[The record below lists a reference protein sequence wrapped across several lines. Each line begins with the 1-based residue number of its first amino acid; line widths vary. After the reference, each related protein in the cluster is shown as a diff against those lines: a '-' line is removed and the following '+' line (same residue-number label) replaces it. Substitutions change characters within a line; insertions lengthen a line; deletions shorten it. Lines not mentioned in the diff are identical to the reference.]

1 MAALEISVIEY
12 PDLLVHPKRLAA
24 SVRPYLN
31 AFFYLIIIYP
41 NHTYKF
47 KHLMGTPAGIH
58 QALELAES
66 LGIPST
72 ELPWTFDSV
81 LNYLKAEY
89 DPSRKGHK
97 IPLESTTGWQW
108 ERFWE
113 EHSKN
118 VSHR

>member
-1 MAALEISVIEY
+1 MKQLRETIRRIITETIEFE
-12 PDLLVHPKRLAA
+12 D
-24 SVRPYLN
+24 
-31 AFFYLIIIYP
+31 
-41 NHTYKF
+41 KF

-97 IPLESTTGWQW
+97 IPLESTTGWEW

-113 EHSKN
+113 EHSRN
-118 VSHR
+118 